1 MLHPLKCVPRINI
14 LHIIL
19 VEPFAHRVGHYGDL
33 SCRLACGL
41 TKSSASVTVVTF
53 RGFLAGCVSESD
65 KTKFKHVDF
74 ISNSSLTLVLTIK
87 ALISFLQ
94 FISNSVQLISKTLIV
109 DRIILILETFFTLK
123 FAERLYT
130 DENST
135 LIFCYDGELIG
146 FLTYALFCNNKNI
159 IYKIMD
165 YSRTLPEMSHKRKIK
180 RYIENRLCRK
190 ALERNNLV
198 FICNT
203 LGLIRGYMNTG
214 FPGECVYTAPIGI
227 LGQRKKL
234 GKSEARSFLKLPP
247 DDVLLLVFGVGHGGK
262 NFDTILKANQGGNSE
277 YRIIFAG
284 KILPSCINHPRQ
296 LAKKYNCEDNVIILD
311 EFIPSH
317 KVPYYFSAADGL
329 ILSYKKD
336 FVVDSGVLLQGV
348 GFDLPVIAS
357 NSGWIGQVVREN
369 ELGITFTPENSSS
382 LRLAMAEFL
391 ELGESS
397 RCRMVKNV
405 KKCAESLSRSNVVEE
420 YIDLFNETIGI
431 STLWRN

>member
-1 MLHPLKCVPRINI
+1 M
-14 LHIIL
+14 HIIL
-19 VEPFAHRVGHYGDL
+19 VEPFAHRAGHYGDL

-41 TKSSASVTVVTF
+41 SKSSVSVTVVTF

-65 KTKFKHVDF
+65 KAKFKHIDF
-74 ISNSSLTLVLTIK
+74 ISNSSLIQVLTVK

-94 FISNSVQLISKTLIV
+94 FISNSVQPISKTLIIV
-109 DRIILILETFFTLK
+109 RIIHIVETFFTLK
-123 FAERLYT
+123 FAERLYK
-130 DENST
+130 DENSS

-146 FLTYALFCNNKNI
+146 FLAYALCCSHKKLV
-159 IYKIMD
+159 YKIMD
-165 YSRTLPEMSHKRKIK
+165 YSRTLPEKSPKRKIK
-180 RYIENRLCRK
+180 RYIENQLCRK
-190 ALERNNLV
+190 ALEKNKLV

-203 LGLIRGYMNTG
+203 LQLLQGYMKTG
-214 FPGECVYTAPIGI
+214 FPGECIYTAPIGI
-227 LGQRKKL
+227 LGRREKL
-234 GKSEARSFLKLPP
+234 EKSKARSFLKLPA

-277 YRIIFAG
+277 CRIIFAG

-296 LAKKYNCEDNVIILD
+296 LAKKYNCEKNVIILD

-329 ILSYKKD
+329 ILSYNKD

-357 NSGWIGQVVREN
+357 NSGWIGQIVREN

-382 LRLAMAEFL
+382 LRLAMTEFL

-397 RCRMVKNV
+397 RSRMVKNV
-405 KKCAESLSRSNVVEE
+405 AKCAESLSRSNVVEE
-420 YIDLFNETIGI
+420 YINLFKKTIGT
-431 STLWRN
+431 STL